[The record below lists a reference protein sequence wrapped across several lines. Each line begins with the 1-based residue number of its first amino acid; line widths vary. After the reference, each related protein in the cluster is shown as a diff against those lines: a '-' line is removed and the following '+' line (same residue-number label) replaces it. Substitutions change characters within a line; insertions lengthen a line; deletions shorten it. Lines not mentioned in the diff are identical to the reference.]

1 MPPKKAAEEYISGAG
16 IKKRADMAHRRGER
30 ICQGKM
36 IPGGKCSG
44 RAGIKKL
51 AGIAHRQGA
60 HLLKESLKTI
70 NFMAKEK
77 Q

>member
-16 IKKRADMAHRRGER
+16 IKKRADMARRRGER

-36 IPGGKCSG
+36 IPGGKCS
-44 RAGIKKL
+44 AGSGAKKRTNMT
-51 AGIAHRQGA
+51 HRRGA

-77 Q
+77 L